1 MNDVT
6 VSMKM
11 SPKATGAL
19 YLKSIRQGER
29 IAELENCLRQYLDA
43 TQPIYTNSGE
53 LSVVEYKASC
63 LLEQSE

>member
-29 IAELENCLRQYLDA
+29 IVALEKWVQWGIDNSADCENRDLAYECLH
-43 TQPIYTNSGE
+43 GE
-53 LSVVEYKASC
+53 SK
-63 LLEQSE
+63 